1 MMLKRNHSILG
12 ALLAAAAVSPA
23 SANLDWIVNT
33 SSSSLAPATNPTP
46 APTASDS
53 TPSSVLSSML
63 SSVLS
68 SSGSSEVEFTVI
80 PKRTPTRAPI
90 KKPPKNHKNRV
101 PTKNPTR
108 APTLAPTQAPTQAP
122 SQSPTKKTAK
132 KTKKPNFGFYRSG
145 RSGNGT
151 GATDANPRQGLAKT
165 TLLIDLTH
173 SNLVQKHIEIR
184 FDKHDRLR
192 TVREKIHQKTG
203 TAPHFQTLQLRC
215 SGQILAEIDA
225 SDESYDNH
233 KLGFFFGDDLVFG
246 GGGSGCGGGV
256 GLEVHCIDTNP
267 LSGSRNGL
275 YEDVSLVEK
284 YRMSEEDYDQR
295 KGTLRDWGREQKT
308 RDETFTLAKHA
319 KEHRERAEAM
329 RQFKLGIF
337 PLPYGYNNQRS
348 SRPTA
353 EDDGV
358 GPSSVANMAVGDRC
372 QVKPG
377 DRRGTVS
384 FLGVVPELDDREDS
398 HWVGVTFDE
407 PVGKNKTDGSCK
419 STRYFEAPVGYASFV
434 RGRNVAVGD
443 YPERDLNPKRT
454 KERWQIDWI

>member
-1 MMLKRNHSILG
+1 MSSTTASASTDPG
-12 ALLAAAAVSPA
+12 AAATAPVIR
-23 SANLDWIVNT
+23 NRDM
-33 SSSSLAPATNPTP
+33 LA
-46 APTASDS
+46 
-53 TPSSVLSSML
+53 L
-63 SSVLS
+63 
-68 SSGSSEVEFTVI
+68 
-80 PKRTPTRAPI
+80 
-90 KKPPKNHKNRV
+90 KNYI
-101 PTKNPTR
+101 T
-108 APTLAPTQAPTQAP
+108 
-122 SQSPTKKTAK
+122 
-132 KTKKPNFGFYRSG
+132 
-145 RSGNGT
+145 
-151 GATDANPRQGLAKT
+151 ATDANPRQGLAKT

-337 PLPYGYNNQRS
+337 PLPYGYVVDSTGKDICRGDDDDDDDDEQRRQQQQRQQAKNNQRS

-443 YPERDLNPKRT
+443 YPERDLFDSDSDSDS
-454 KERWQIDWI
+454 EDEL